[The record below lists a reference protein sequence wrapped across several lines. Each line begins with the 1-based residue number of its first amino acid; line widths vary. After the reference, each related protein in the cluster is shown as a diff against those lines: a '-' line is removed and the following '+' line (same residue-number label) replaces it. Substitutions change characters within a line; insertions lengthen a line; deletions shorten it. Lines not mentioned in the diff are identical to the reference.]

1 MIVGVFLGVY
11 SAQRPN
17 GISSHFVSFFAL
29 FGYSAPVFWSGLL
42 LLIGFSLHIQWFPVA
57 GIRDV
62 TIEGNFFEEAI
73 DVIRHMVLP
82 VITLA
87 SIFLA
92 LYSRLSRATMMEV
105 LGSDYIRTA
114 KSKGLTD
121 REIIYKHALKN
132 SLSPVITLAGLQFSA
147 VVSGA
152 ILVESVFSWP
162 GLGTLAFESII
173 ARDTPTILGIL
184 FFSALVVI
192 VGNLLT
198 DLPLSLVDPR
208 VRTNI
213 AAVIALIILFLIILV
228 AIFGPTLYPVDPF
241 DMVWM
246 PFSPPGEEGFIF
258 GTDYLGRDL
267 VAMIIHG
274 ARVSIIIGV
283 SAAFVTVF
291 IGVSVGA
298 MAGFY
303 RGWVEEVLM
312 RITEFFQ
319 VLPTLLFAMV
329 IVALFGASLTM
340 ITIAI
345 GAVSWTA
352 VARITRAEFLRI
364 RELEYVTA
372 SRASGA
378 NNFILMFGIILP
390 NALPPIIVQAAL
402 MVGSAIL
409 FEAGLSFLGLTD
421 PNVVSWG
428 QVIGSNRS
436 YLLDAGF
443 TVTIPGAA
451 IFITVLC
458 ISLVGDGLND
468 ALNPKLRQR

>member
-1 MIVGVFLGVY
+1 LIVGVFLGVY

-57 GIRDV
+57 GMRDV
-62 TIEGNFFEEAI
+62 TIEGNFFEETI

-198 DLPLSLVDPR
+198 DLTLRLVDPR
-208 VRTNI
+208 VRTN
-213 AAVIALIILFLIILV
+213 
-228 AIFGPTLYPVDPF
+228 
-241 DMVWM
+241 
-246 PFSPPGEEGFIF
+246 
-258 GTDYLGRDL
+258 
-267 VAMIIHG
+267 
-274 ARVSIIIGV
+274 
-283 SAAFVTVF
+283 
-291 IGVSVGA
+291 
-298 MAGFY
+298 
-303 RGWVEEVLM
+303 
-312 RITEFFQ
+312 
-319 VLPTLLFAMV
+319 
-329 IVALFGASLTM
+329 
-340 ITIAI
+340 
-345 GAVSWTA
+345 
-352 VARITRAEFLRI
+352 
-364 RELEYVTA
+364 
-372 SRASGA
+372 
-378 NNFILMFGIILP
+378 
-390 NALPPIIVQAAL
+390 
-402 MVGSAIL
+402 
-409 FEAGLSFLGLTD
+409 
-421 PNVVSWG
+421 
-428 QVIGSNRS
+428 
-436 YLLDAGF
+436 
-443 TVTIPGAA
+443 
-451 IFITVLC
+451 
-458 ISLVGDGLND
+458 
-468 ALNPKLRQR
+468 K

>member
-1 MIVGVFLGVY
+1 MYAGILLLAVIILNFGMMHLAPGDVADSISQSMGGADEQVLNEIRATYGLDKPFIIQLVSYIGKVLRFDLGYSFFYTQPVSQLIFQKLPATLLLVITAQFLALIVGVFLGVY

-57 GIRDV
+57 GMRDV
-62 TIEGNFFEEAI
+62 TIEGNFFEETI

-198 DLPLSLVDPR
+198 DLTLRLVDPR
-208 VRTNI
+208 VRTN
-213 AAVIALIILFLIILV
+213 
-228 AIFGPTLYPVDPF
+228 
-241 DMVWM
+241 
-246 PFSPPGEEGFIF
+246 
-258 GTDYLGRDL
+258 
-267 VAMIIHG
+267 
-274 ARVSIIIGV
+274 
-283 SAAFVTVF
+283 
-291 IGVSVGA
+291 
-298 MAGFY
+298 
-303 RGWVEEVLM
+303 
-312 RITEFFQ
+312 
-319 VLPTLLFAMV
+319 
-329 IVALFGASLTM
+329 
-340 ITIAI
+340 
-345 GAVSWTA
+345 
-352 VARITRAEFLRI
+352 
-364 RELEYVTA
+364 
-372 SRASGA
+372 
-378 NNFILMFGIILP
+378 
-390 NALPPIIVQAAL
+390 
-402 MVGSAIL
+402 
-409 FEAGLSFLGLTD
+409 
-421 PNVVSWG
+421 
-428 QVIGSNRS
+428 
-436 YLLDAGF
+436 
-443 TVTIPGAA
+443 
-451 IFITVLC
+451 
-458 ISLVGDGLND
+458 
-468 ALNPKLRQR
+468 K

>member
-1 MIVGVFLGVY
+1 MALLYAIATRIMYAGILLLAVIILNFGMMHLAPGDVADSISQSMGGADEEVLNEIRVTYGLDRPFIVQLGSYIGKVMRFDLGYSFFYTQPVSQLILQKLPATLLLVLTAQFLALIVGVFLGVY

-17 GISSHFVSFFAL
+17 GLSSHFVSFFAL

-57 GIRDV
+57 GMRDV
-62 TIEGNFFEEAI
+62 TIEGNFLEEAI
-73 DVIRHMVLP
+73 DIIRHMVLP

-198 DLPLSLVDPR
+198 DLTLRLVDPR
-208 VRTNI
+208 VRTN
-213 AAVIALIILFLIILV
+213 
-228 AIFGPTLYPVDPF
+228 G
-241 DMVWM
+241 
-246 PFSPPGEEGFIF
+246 
-258 GTDYLGRDL
+258 
-267 VAMIIHG
+267 
-274 ARVSIIIGV
+274 
-283 SAAFVTVF
+283 
-291 IGVSVGA
+291 
-298 MAGFY
+298 
-303 RGWVEEVLM
+303 
-312 RITEFFQ
+312 
-319 VLPTLLFAMV
+319 
-329 IVALFGASLTM
+329 
-340 ITIAI
+340 
-345 GAVSWTA
+345 
-352 VARITRAEFLRI
+352 
-364 RELEYVTA
+364 
-372 SRASGA
+372 
-378 NNFILMFGIILP
+378 
-390 NALPPIIVQAAL
+390 
-402 MVGSAIL
+402 
-409 FEAGLSFLGLTD
+409 
-421 PNVVSWG
+421 
-428 QVIGSNRS
+428 
-436 YLLDAGF
+436 
-443 TVTIPGAA
+443 
-451 IFITVLC
+451 
-458 ISLVGDGLND
+458 
-468 ALNPKLRQR
+468 

>member
-1 MIVGVFLGVY
+1 MGGADEEVLNEIRATYGLDRPFIVQLGSYIGKVLRFDLGYSFFYTQPVSQLILQKLPATLLLVLTAQFLALIVGVFLGVY

-17 GISSHFVSFFAL
+17 GLSSHFVSFFAL

-57 GIRDV
+57 GMRDV
-62 TIEGNFFEEAI
+62 TIEGNFLEEAI
-73 DVIRHMVLP
+73 DIIRHMVLP

-198 DLPLSLVDPR
+198 DLTLRLVDPR
-208 VRTNI
+208 VRTN
-213 AAVIALIILFLIILV
+213 
-228 AIFGPTLYPVDPF
+228 G
-241 DMVWM
+241 
-246 PFSPPGEEGFIF
+246 
-258 GTDYLGRDL
+258 
-267 VAMIIHG
+267 
-274 ARVSIIIGV
+274 
-283 SAAFVTVF
+283 
-291 IGVSVGA
+291 
-298 MAGFY
+298 
-303 RGWVEEVLM
+303 
-312 RITEFFQ
+312 
-319 VLPTLLFAMV
+319 
-329 IVALFGASLTM
+329 
-340 ITIAI
+340 
-345 GAVSWTA
+345 
-352 VARITRAEFLRI
+352 
-364 RELEYVTA
+364 
-372 SRASGA
+372 
-378 NNFILMFGIILP
+378 
-390 NALPPIIVQAAL
+390 
-402 MVGSAIL
+402 
-409 FEAGLSFLGLTD
+409 
-421 PNVVSWG
+421 
-428 QVIGSNRS
+428 
-436 YLLDAGF
+436 
-443 TVTIPGAA
+443 
-451 IFITVLC
+451 
-458 ISLVGDGLND
+458 
-468 ALNPKLRQR
+468 